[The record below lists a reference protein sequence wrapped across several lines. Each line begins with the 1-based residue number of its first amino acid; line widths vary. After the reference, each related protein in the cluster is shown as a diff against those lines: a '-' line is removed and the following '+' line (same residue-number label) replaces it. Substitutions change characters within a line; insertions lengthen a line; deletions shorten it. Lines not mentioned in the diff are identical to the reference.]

1 MEIKAIVVGTS
12 AGGLEALKTLLAI
25 VRKPLNVPIIVI
37 QHLSPHHDSYL
48 PKILGLSGHEI
59 DEVCD
64 KLRIENKVYIAPP
77 NYHVLIEKDFTFSLT
92 VEDRVS
98 YARPSIDVTFETA
111 SDAYNDGLLGILL
124 TGANHDGAKGL
135 KTIKENNGYTIV
147 QDPRYSYANEMPLA
161 ALKVMKPNEVL
172 DIEAIA
178 HKINELVGVEYA
190 R

>member
-1 MEIKAIVVGTS
+1 MEIKAVVIGTS
-12 AGGLEALKTLLAI
+12 AGGLEALKVILTI
-25 VRKPLNVPIIVI
+25 VRKPLNVPIILI

-48 PKILGLSGHEI
+48 PNILGFSGHEVE
-59 DEVCD
+59 EVSD
-64 KLRIENKVYIAPP
+64 KLPIENKIYIAPP
-77 NYHVLIEKDFTFSLT
+77 NYHVLIEKDFSFSLT
-92 VEDRVS
+92 VEERVS

-111 SDAYNDGLLGILL
+111 SDAYKGGLLGILL

-147 QDPRYSYANEMPLA
+147 QDPQYSYADEMPLS
-161 ALKVMKPNEVL
+161 ALRVMSPNNVL

-178 HKINELVGVEYA
+178 HKINELIEVEYA